1 MVWVPVGQGSKR
13 QLPLQPTPTS
23 LNSRFISC
31 FNAALE
37 GSLRHIIVDILLIRF
52 PRPCQGSLRQ
62 GSERLQSVTGVLE
75 KLWTSVT
82 RALREYYRSISR
94 VLEEPKTYPYTH
106 QPTPRG

>member
-13 QLPLQPTPTS
+13 QLPLQPTLTS

-37 GSLRHIIVDILLIRF
+37 GSLRHIIVHNLLIRF
-52 PRPCQGSLRQ
+52 RPCQGSLRQ

-94 VLEEPKTYPYTH
+94 VLEEPKNNPYTH
-106 QPTPRG
+106 QLTPRG